1 MIYKSLHELHMP
13 VPTSLVYARK
23 RLWLTSSP
31 SPRFPVAVLQNGIK
45 ITNEPPKGLRANLM
59 RAFNDLK
66 VHTWYT
72 VFVREGGREIS
83 LVCRA
88 TRSVKTAAM
97 LAFYWFLGVTCRCRR
112 EKDM

>member
-1 MIYKSLHELHMP
+1 MALNITVVASYGIPAPHH
-13 VPTSLVYARK
+13 

-66 VHTWYT
+66 V
-72 VFVREGGREIS
+72 
-83 LVCRA
+83 C
-88 TRSVKTAAM
+88 SVQQRMRQPEA
-97 LAFYWFLGVTCRCRR
+97 LS
-112 EKDM
+112 